1 MSKLKNRFSL
11 KDVEVMSKENCHSG
25 FLNIEKLYLKH
36 RLFEGGWSE
45 VLQRELIVKDEAVGI
60 LLFDSFRDEVVM
72 VRQFRVGLLD
82 KQVIPW
88 MLELGAGMVGEG
100 ESTEQVAIRETRE
113 ESDCVPIELVKI
125 FEYFNSPGTSNEKIT
140 LFCGR
145 VDASCVEG
153 VHGLT
158 EEHEDIEVVVLP
170 FEEALAGV
178 ESGLINNAM
187 SIIALQW
194 LKLHKAKLL
203 DRWL

>member
-1 MSKLKNRFSL
+1 MSTSTEPIDAATVVVSRDTSEGIEVLMLRRNSRIYFGGMWVFPGGRV
-11 KDVEVMSKENCHSG
+11 DAADRDAEARVEVCDGGDGRG
-25 FLNIEKLYLKH
+25 F
-36 RLFEGGWSE
+36 S
-45 VLQRELIVKDEAVGI
+45 A
-60 LLFDSFRDEVVM
+60 
-72 VRQFRVGLLD
+72 
-82 KQVIPW
+82 
-88 MLELGAGMVGEG
+88 A
-100 ESTEQVAIRETRE
+100 AIRETRE

-203 DRWL
+203 DRWH